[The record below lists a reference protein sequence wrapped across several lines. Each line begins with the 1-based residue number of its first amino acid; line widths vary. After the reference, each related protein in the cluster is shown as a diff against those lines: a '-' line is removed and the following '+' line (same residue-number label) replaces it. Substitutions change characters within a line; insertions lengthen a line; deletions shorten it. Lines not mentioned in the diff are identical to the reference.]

1 MQNRV
6 IPDITGG
13 PNDKSESGESK
24 YTVASVKRA
33 MELIDVFL
41 EPPHEYGVTMLSQ
54 MTGQT
59 KNQTYRLLQTLLGHN
74 VVTLDESTKKY
85 SMGHRI
91 LEWGVVAQ
99 KNSPIVKVAAPFMDQ
114 LSSDIGET
122 IVLTTLADERSAI
135 CVDKRESNQALQISA
150 RIGMRIPLHAG
161 AGSKC
166 LLANSPTTMWDAYIA
181 QGKSLVRYTDKTLVD
196 PDLLKA
202 DLTRIRERGYS
213 VSDED
218 LDPGGCSVAA
228 PIFDFRQKV
237 VASISIASPK
247 TRFGPEEFAR
257 NRQAAM
263 NAADDIS
270 RRLGCRS

>member
-6 IPDITGG
+6 MPDITGEA
-13 PNDKSESGESK
+13 NDNAESRESK

-59 KNQTYRLLQTLLGHN
+59 KNQTYRLLQTFLNHN

-99 KNSPIVKVAAPFMDQ
+99 KSSPIAKVAASSMDQ
-114 LSSDIGET
+114 LSRDIGET
-122 IVLTTLADERSAI
+122 VVLTTLADEHSGI
-135 CVDKRESNQALQISA
+135 CIDKRESNQALQISA
-150 RIGMRIPLHAG
+150 RIGMRVPLHAG

-166 LLANSPTTMWDAYIA
+166 LLANSPTTLWDAYLSQDRA
-181 QGKSLVRYTDKTLVD
+181 LVRYTDKTLTD
-196 PDLLKA
+196 PEMFRAELIEIL
-202 DLTRIRERGYS
+202 ERGYS

-218 LDPGGCSVAA
+218 LDAGACSIAA
-228 PIFDFRQKV
+228 PIFDFRHKV

-247 TRFGPEEFAR
+247 TRFGPEEFER
-257 NRQAAM
+257 NRQAIVK
-263 NAADDIS
+263 AAEDIS
-270 RRLGCRS
+270 RKLGSRS